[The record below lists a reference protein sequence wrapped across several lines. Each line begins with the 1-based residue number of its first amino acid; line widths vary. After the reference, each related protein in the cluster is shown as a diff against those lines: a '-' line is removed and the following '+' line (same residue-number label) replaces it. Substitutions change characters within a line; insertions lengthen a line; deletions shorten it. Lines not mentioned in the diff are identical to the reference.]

1 MGKISSNVPLDHK
14 LQVPFTTVFGRKEK
28 LKGSFGSL
36 GFSAKVYEH
45 TNTVQP
51 HSEQVGVVSEWK
63 KLCVYSIEPTSDQAS
78 P

>member
-1 MGKISSNVPLDHK
+1 MGKISSNVIDHK

-28 LKGSFGSL
+28 LKGNL
-36 GFSAKVYEH
+36 EALIGFSAKVYEH

-63 KLCVYSIEPTSDQAS
+63 KLCVYTV
-78 P
+78 